1 MDNLLL
7 LDKNTVQSILELNS
21 ELKKMK
27 NFDLMFKKITEF
39 VHTKYGIQQY
49 LVTINENLIYSNFEL
64 SNGLKFK
71 DINIELNNENILKVS
86 IFHENNQKEDEKIK
100 NVLEVVKVLFDLISQ
115 TIYSKF
121 LEFKIDELSLKDCL
135 TGLYN
140 RQYIDEYLKSTL
152 PLSNRER
159 KKMAFIK
166 IGIDHFK
173 AVIDEFDYTI
183 GDKVLKELAKSLQN
197 SVRRSDLVA
206 RIESDEFFVVL
217 HNILNEENAIM
228 IANKI
233 VDNFKNVKVI
243 VNEKS
248 NQTLMK
254 TICTGVSIYPDDA
267 QKIEDIFRSSDIALY
282 EARNKGR
289 SQTFK
294 FKKEDVNTID
304 LF

>member
-1 MDNLLL
+1 MDSLLL

-64 SNGLKFK
+64 TNGLKFK
-71 DINIELNNENILKVS
+71 DINIELNNENMLKVS
-86 IFHENNQKEDEKIK
+86 IFYENNEKEQTRIE
-100 NVLEVVKVLFDLISQ
+100 NLLEVISVLFDLISQ
-115 TIYSKF
+115 TVYSKF

-183 GDKVLKELAKSLQN
+183 GDKVLQELARSVQN

-206 RIESDEFFVVL
+206 RIEADEFFVVL

-233 VDNFKNVKVI
+233 VDNFKNVRVI
-243 VNEKS
+243 VNEEN

-294 FKKEDVNTID
+294 FKKEDINTID